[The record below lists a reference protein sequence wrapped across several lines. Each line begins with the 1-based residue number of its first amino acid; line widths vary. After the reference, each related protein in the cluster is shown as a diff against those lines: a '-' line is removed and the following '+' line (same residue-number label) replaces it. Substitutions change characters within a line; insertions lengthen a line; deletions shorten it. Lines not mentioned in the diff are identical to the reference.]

1 MSIEFAGAAK
11 ARELREY
18 FSRHGRIYIVVN
30 TTGDDVLVPDHLRGD
45 PALRLVLN
53 VRMPQHIKITDDC
66 LESDFTFSGSP
77 FHCVIPMQAIWAAYM
92 PEQQLENGMLWE
104 DDVPETIRAVVS
116 AVRSM
121 RDDVPDISSAP
132 SHLRSVGSKQGPAR
146 ADSSEATLNQHTAS
160 EPDPIEPDATESNE
174 VASNRTE
181 PNEGEPTPGAQAPS
195 GTGRRVG
202 HLRVVK

>member
-30 TTGDDVLVPDHLRGD
+30 TTGDEVLVPDHLRGD

-66 LESDFTFSGSP
+66 LESDFTFSGVP

-104 DDVPETIRAVVS
+104 GDVPETIRAVVS

-121 RDDVPDISSAP
+121 REDEPEASAGP
-132 SHLRSVGSKQGPAR
+132 SHLRAVGSKQSPAEADASR
-146 ADSSEATLNQHTAS
+146 ASENQLVAS
-160 EPDPIEPDATESNE
+160 EPVEGGSDESESVEHGSDADEP
-174 VASNRTE
+174 ASDK
-181 PNEGEPTPGAQAPS
+181 QAPS

>member
-11 ARELREY
+11 ARELRTY

-53 VRMPQHIKITDDC
+53 VRMPQHIRITDDS

-92 PEQQLENGMLWE
+92 PEQQMENGILWE
-104 DDVPETIRAVVS
+104 EDVPETIRAVVS
-116 AVRSM
+116 AVRDM
-121 RDDVPDISSAP
+121 RAEGDADEPSVALVSPFGQGTVTEESDSVTPPSA
-132 SHLRSVGSKQGPAR
+132 
-146 ADSSEATLNQHTAS
+146 
-160 EPDPIEPDATESNE
+160 
-174 VASNRTE
+174 
-181 PNEGEPTPGAQAPS
+181 
-195 GTGRRVG
+195 GRRPG

>member
-18 FSRHGRIYIVVN
+18 FSRHTRIYIVVN
-30 TTGDDVLVPDHLRGD
+30 TTGDDVLVPEHLRGD

-53 VRMPQHIKITDDC
+53 ARMPQHIHIGTDN

-92 PEQQLENGMLWE
+92 PEQQLENGILWE
-104 DDVPETIRAVVS
+104 EDVPETIRAVVK
-116 AVRSM
+116 AVHSM
-121 RDDVPDISSAP
+121 KDDMSLDDESSSA
-132 SHLRSVGSKQGPAR
+132 SNV
-146 ADSSEATLNQHTAS
+146 S
-160 EPDPIEPDATESNE
+160 EPASQEEHSTPDDA
-174 VASNRTE
+174 
-181 PNEGEPTPGAQAPS
+181 GDAPS
-195 GTGRRVG
+195 SKGRRVG